1 MNYLDYTFVVDRNN
15 TPCMPITNN
24 EAGFLIRCGV
34 AKPINYDPFVVQRLD
49 DYVSESEVRDEIT
62 MKMDMGYMNI
72 GFSVG
77 TEDHEYLSGQV
88 KLLSG
93 ISDRLEQR
101 ASYRRTRRGRIRYRR
116 NKNVD
121 YKTVHNPT
129 YKNGNE
135 DNWVAPSTQ
144 HKIDSHI
151 RLYRKIASWIP
162 VDKAIIEI
170 ANFDI
175 QAIKALKDGKEI
187 SGVDY
192 QRGEMYGFE
201 NVKQYVRERDK
212 YTCQICKADT
222 IKKGT
227 GLEVHHI
234 IPRSQ
239 GGSNKPSNLISLCK
253 KCHNKVH
260 SNSNDNKYFR
270 ELQKRKIND
279 TYKDA
284 TFMNTSRWRIYESIG
299 SECPTYISYG
309 YITSLNR
316 KTNNLPKFHYVDA
329 ACIKKFTYKTL
340 TRNIYLVEQKR
351 CNDRCMSTFWDA
363 KYIDSRDGKE
373 KKGSELSYKRLPN
386 ATSKRTTRKEDV
398 ENDRVYRQRKTKK
411 GEFRFVCN
419 SRCLKPGDLIRINV
433 GKRSGVI
440 GEIATSKMENN
451 RYKVIFCYDGQD
463 VKYPSIS
470 ISMEEYKELKETGSC
485 ESVSIVRTRRGMIWR
500 RYDREKYEAE
510 HEDQYAS

>member
-1 MNYLDYTFVVDRNN
+1 MKYLDYTFVVDNN
-15 TPCMPITNN
+15 NVPCMPVTNN

-34 AKPINYDPFVVQRLD
+34 AKPINYDPFVIQRLD

-88 KLLSG
+88 KLLNG
-93 ISDRLEQR
+93 ISERLEQR
-101 ASYRRTRRGRIRYRR
+101 ASYRRTRRGRIRYRK
-116 NKNVD
+116 NKNMN

-135 DNWVAPSTQ
+135 DDWVAPSVQ

-151 RLYRKIASWIP
+151 RLYKKIASWTP
-162 VDKAIIEI
+162 VDKVIIEI

-201 NVKQYVRERDK
+201 NVKQYVRERDN

-222 IKKGT
+222 IKKGI

-234 IPRSQ
+234 IPRSY

-260 SNSNDNKYFR
+260 SNNNNNKYFK
-270 ELQKRKIND
+270 ELQTRKIND

-316 KTNNLPKFHYVDA
+316 KKNNLPKFHYVDA

-340 TRNIYLVEQKR
+340 TKNVYLIEQKR

-373 KKGSELSYKRLPN
+373 KKGSELSYKRLPS
-386 ATSKRTTRKEDV
+386 ATSKRTTQKENI
-398 ENDRVYRQRKTKK
+398 ENDRIYRQKKTKK
-411 GEFRFVCN
+411 GEFRFICN
-419 SRCLKPGDLIRINV
+419 SRCLKAGDLIRINT
-433 GKRSGVI
+433 GKRKGII
-440 GEIATSKMENN
+440 GEVTTSQLERNKI
-451 RYKVIFCYDGQD
+451 KILFTYDGQD

-470 ISMEEYKELKETGSC
+470 ISKDEYNILKKIGKCDSI
-485 ESVSIVRTRRGMIWR
+485 SIVRTRRGMIWR
-500 RYDREKYEAE
+500 KFDRIKYESE
-510 HEDQYAS
+510 NVDQYSS

>member
-1 MNYLDYTFVVDRNN
+1 MNYLDYTFVVDKNN
-15 TPCMPITNN
+15 TPCTPITNN
-24 EAGFLIRCGV
+24 EAGFLVRCGV
-34 AKPINYDPFVVQRLD
+34 AKAINYDPFVIQRLD
-49 DYVSESEVRDEIT
+49 DYVSESEVRDEII

-77 TEDHEYLSGQV
+77 TKDHEYLSGQV

-135 DNWVAPSTQ
+135 DNWVAPSVQ
-144 HKIDSHI
+144 HKIDSHV

-162 VDKAIIEI
+162 IDKVVIEI

-175 QAIKALKDGKEI
+175 QAIKALKDGKTI

-192 QRGEMYGFE
+192 QQGEMYGFE

-234 IPRSQ
+234 IPRSH

-260 SNSNDNKYFR
+260 SNNNDNKYFR

-284 TFMNTSRWRIYESIG
+284 TFMNTSRWRIYETIG

-340 TRNIYLVEQKR
+340 TKSIYLVEQKR

-373 KKGSELSYKRLPN
+373 KKGSELSYKRLPS

-398 ENDRVYRQRKTKK
+398 ENDRIYRQKKTKK

-419 SRCLKPGDLIRINV
+419 SRCLKPGDLIRVNI
-433 GKRSGVI
+433 GKRKGVI
-440 GEIATSKMENN
+440 GEIRTTQSVGEK
-451 RYKVIFCYDGQD
+451 YKISFTYNGQD
-463 VKYPSIS
+463 VKFPSLLIS
-470 ISMEEYKELKETGSC
+470 CEQYKELKDTGKC
-485 ESVSIVRTRRGMIWR
+485 NDVSIVRTRRGMIWR

-510 HEDQYAS
+510 NVDQYSS